1 MTDTI
6 PSSEQIIK
14 SDARGRMQTPPARRE
29 ALLDEFE
36 RSGLSAMKFAA
47 LVGIKYQTF
56 ANWAQKRRRGAVS
69 NGTGIA
75 AKDQSVRW
83 LEAVVQQA
91 QGSTA
96 ESGPVLKLVLPGGAS
111 VEISDRNQV
120 ALAAALLHALE
131 RPVGA
136 C

>member
-1 MTDTI
+1 
-6 PSSEQIIK
+6 
-14 SDARGRMQTPPARRE
+14 
-29 ALLDEFE
+29 LLDEFE

-56 ANWAQKRRRGAVS
+56 ANWAQKRRGAAVS
-69 NGTGIA
+69 SRSGMA
-75 AKDQSVRW
+75 AKNQSVRW

-91 QGSTA
+91 QGSTTQDGTA
-96 ESGPVLKLVLPGGAS
+96 LKLVLPGGAT
-111 VEISDRNQV
+111 VEIGDRDQV